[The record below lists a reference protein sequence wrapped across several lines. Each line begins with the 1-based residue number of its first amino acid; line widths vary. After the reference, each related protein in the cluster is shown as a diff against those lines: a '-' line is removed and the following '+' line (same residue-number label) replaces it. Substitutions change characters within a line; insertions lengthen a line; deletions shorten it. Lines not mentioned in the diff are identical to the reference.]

1 MLRSLPL
8 LAAGLKWTIVV
19 AILGMLLALAL
30 ALALSLSLSLVLV
43 AMRRSPRRF
52 VRAPARIYTEI
63 ILGVP
68 ILVLLFIVFF
78 VLPEAGIVIDPLP
91 AGLITLMLYYS
102 PYLAEVIRG
111 ALNAVPAG
119 QIEAARTVGM
129 SRFRIAQRIVAPQA
143 IGLMLPPMT
152 GLFIGLTKDTAI
164 LSVISVAE
172 LTFQAKQVIA
182 RTYAPFEIYV
192 LVAIGYW
199 VLTFV
204 LEASLR
210 RAETSVTRYRRA

>member
-8 LAAGLKWTIVV
+8 LAAGLRWTVVV
-19 AILGMLLALAL
+19 AILGMAL
-30 ALALSLSLSLVLV
+30 ALALSVVLV
-43 AMRRSPRRF
+43 AMRRSAHRF

-78 VLPEAGIVIDPLP
+78 VLPVAGIVIDPLP

-172 LTFQAKQVIA
+172 LTFQAKQVIS
-182 RTYAPFEIYV
+182 RTYAPFEVYV
-192 LVAIGYW
+192 LVAAGYW

-204 LEASLR
+204 LETALR

>member
-8 LAAGLKWTIVV
+8 LAAGLEWTIVV

-30 ALALSLSLSLVLV
+30 AVILV
-43 AMRRSPRRF
+43 AMRRSANRLL
-52 VRAPARIYTEI
+52 RAPARIYTEI

-78 VLPEAGIVIDPLP
+78 VLPEVGVVIDPLP
-91 AGLITLMLYYS
+91 AGLVTLMLYYS

-111 ALNAVPAG
+111 ALDAVPAG

-129 SRFRIAQRIVAPQA
+129 SRFRIAQRVVAPQA

-172 LTFQAKQVIA
+172 LTFQAKQVIS

-192 LVAIGYW
+192 LVAAGYW

-204 LEASLR
+204 LESVLR
-210 RAETSVTRYRRA
+210 RAENSVTRYRRA

>member
-30 ALALSLSLSLVLV
+30 SLVLV
-43 AMRRSPRRF
+43 AMRRSLHRF

-78 VLPEAGIVIDPLP
+78 VLPGAGVVIDPFP
-91 AGLITLMLYYS
+91 AGLVTLTLYYS

-192 LVAIGYW
+192 LVAAGYW
-199 VLTFV
+199 LLTFV

>member
-8 LAAGLKWTIVV
+8 LAAGLRWTIVV

-30 ALALSLSLSLVLV
+30 AVLLV
-43 AMRRSPRRF
+43 AMRRSPYRLLRG
-52 VRAPARIYTEI
+52 PARIYTEI

-78 VLPEAGIVIDPLP
+78 VLPEAGIVIDPIP
-91 AGLITLMLYYS
+91 AGLATLMLYYS

-111 ALNAVPAG
+111 ALDAVPAG

-172 LTFQAKQVIA
+172 LTFQAKQVIS
-182 RTYAPFEIYV
+182 RTYAPFEVYV
-192 LVAIGYW
+192 LVAAGYW
-199 VLTFV
+199 LLTFV
-204 LEASLR
+204 LETCLR

>member
-19 AILGMLLALAL
+19 AVLGMLLALAL
-30 ALALSLSLSLVLV
+30 AVVLV
-43 AMRRSPRRF
+43 AMRRSSVRLL
-52 VRAPARIYTEI
+52 RAPARIYTEI

-78 VLPEAGIVIDPLP
+78 VLPEVGVVIDPLP
-91 AGLITLMLYYS
+91 AGLVTLMLYYS

-111 ALNAVPAG
+111 ALDAVPAG

-129 SRFRIAQRIVAPQA
+129 SRFRIAQRVVAPQA

-172 LTFQAKQVIA
+172 LTFQAKQVIS

-192 LVAIGYW
+192 LVAAGYW
-199 VLTFV
+199 VLTFA
-204 LEASLR
+204 LESVLR
-210 RAETSVTRYRRA
+210 RAENSVTRYRRA

>member
-1 MLRSLPL
+1 MVRSLPL
-8 LAAGLKWTIVV
+8 LAAGLRWTIVV
-19 AILGMLLALAL
+19 AILGMFL
-30 ALALSLSLSLVLV
+30 ALALSVVLV
-43 AMRRSPRRF
+43 AMRRSPHRIL
-52 VRAPARIYTEI
+52 RAPARIYTEI

-91 AGLITLMLYYS
+91 AGLVTLMLYYS

-111 ALNAVPAG
+111 ALDAVPAG

-143 IGLMLPPMT
+143 IGLMLPPLT

-182 RTYAPFEIYV
+182 RTYAPFEVYV
-192 LVAIGYW
+192 LVAAGYW

-204 LEASLR
+204 LESALR

>member
-30 ALALSLSLSLVLV
+30 SLVLV
-43 AMRRSPRRF
+43 AMRRSLHRF

-78 VLPEAGIVIDPLP
+78 VLPGAGIVIDPFP
-91 AGLITLMLYYS
+91 AGLVTLTLYYS

-192 LVAIGYW
+192 LVAAGYW
-199 VLTFV
+199 LLTFV

>member
-19 AILGMLLALAL
+19 AVLGMLLALAL
-30 ALALSLSLSLVLV
+30 AVVLV
-43 AMRRSPRRF
+43 AMRRSSVRLL
-52 VRAPARIYTEI
+52 RAPARIYTEI

-78 VLPEAGIVIDPLP
+78 VLPEAGVVIDPLP
-91 AGLITLMLYYS
+91 AGLVTLMLYYS

-111 ALNAVPAG
+111 ALDAVPAG

-129 SRFRIAQRIVAPQA
+129 SRFRIAQRVVAPQA

-172 LTFQAKQVIA
+172 LTFQAKQVIS

-192 LVAIGYW
+192 LVAAGYW

-204 LEASLR
+204 LESVLR
-210 RAETSVTRYRRA
+210 RAENSVTRYRRA

>member
-19 AILGMLLALAL
+19 AVLGMLLALAL
-30 ALALSLSLSLVLV
+30 AVILV
-43 AMRRSPRRF
+43 AMRRSPHRLL
-52 VRAPARIYTEI
+52 RAPARIYTEI

-91 AGLITLMLYYS
+91 AGLLTLMLYYS

-111 ALNAVPAG
+111 ALDAVPAG

-172 LTFQAKQVIA
+172 LTFQAKQVIS

-192 LVAIGYW
+192 LVAAGYW

-204 LEASLR
+204 LESALR
-210 RAETSVTRYRRA
+210 RAENSVTRYRRA

>member
-19 AILGMLLALAL
+19 AVLGMLLALAL
-30 ALALSLSLSLVLV
+30 AVVLV
-43 AMRRSPRRF
+43 AMRRSSVRLL
-52 VRAPARIYTEI
+52 RAPARIYTEI

-78 VLPEAGIVIDPLP
+78 VLPEAGVVIDPLP
-91 AGLITLMLYYS
+91 AGLVTLMLYYS

-111 ALNAVPAG
+111 ALDAVPAG

-129 SRFRIAQRIVAPQA
+129 SRFRIAQRVVAPQA

-192 LVAIGYW
+192 LVAAGYW

-204 LEASLR
+204 LESVLR
-210 RAETSVTRYRRA
+210 RAENSVTRYRRA

>member
-8 LAAGLKWTIVV
+8 LGAGLRWTVVV
-19 AILGMLLALAL
+19 AILGMAL
-30 ALALSLSLSLVLV
+30 ALALSVVLV
-43 AMRRSPRRF
+43 AMRRSAHRF

-172 LTFQAKQVIA
+172 LTFQAKQVIS
-182 RTYAPFEIYV
+182 RTYAPFEVYV
-192 LVAIGYW
+192 LVAAGYW

-204 LEASLR
+204 LETALR

>member
-8 LAAGLKWTIVV
+8 LAAGLQWTVIVS
-19 AILGMLLALAL
+19 ILGMVMAFA
-30 ALALSLSLSLVLV
+30 LSLVLV
-43 AMRRSPRRF
+43 AMRRSRHRF
-52 VRAPARIYTEI
+52 LRAPARIYTEI
-63 ILGVP
+63 VLGIP

-78 VLPEAGIVIDPLP
+78 VLPQAGLVIDPLP

-111 ALNAVPAG
+111 ALNAVPQG
-119 QIEAARTVGM
+119 QIEAARTIGM
-129 SRFRIAQRIVAPQA
+129 SRVRVAQRIVAPQA

-172 LTFQAKQVIA
+172 LTFQAKQVIS

-192 LVAIGYW
+192 LVAAGYW
-199 VLTFV
+199 ILTFV
-204 LEASLR
+204 LETSLR
-210 RAETSVTRYRRA
+210 RVETSVTRYRRV

>member
-30 ALALSLSLSLVLV
+30 SLVLV
-43 AMRRSPRRF
+43 AMRRSPHRF

-78 VLPEAGIVIDPLP
+78 VLPGAGVVIDPFP
-91 AGLITLMLYYS
+91 AGLITLTLYYS

-192 LVAIGYW
+192 LVAAGYW
-199 VLTFV
+199 LLTFV

>member
-8 LAAGLKWTIVV
+8 LAAGLRWTIVV
-19 AILGMLLALAL
+19 ATGGMLLALAL
-30 ALALSLSLSLVLV
+30 SVVLV
-43 AMRRSPRRF
+43 AMRRSPYRLIRL
-52 VRAPARIYTEI
+52 PARIYTEI
-63 ILGVP
+63 ILGIP

-91 AGLITLMLYYS
+91 AGLVTLMLYYS
-102 PYLAEVIRG
+102 PYLGEVIRG
-111 ALNAVPAG
+111 ALDAVPAG

-172 LTFQAKQVIA
+172 LTFQAKQVIS

-192 LVAIGYW
+192 LVAAGYW
-199 VLTFV
+199 ILTFV
-204 LEASLR
+204 LESVLR

>member
-19 AILGMLLALAL
+19 AVLGMLLALAL
-30 ALALSLSLSLVLV
+30 AVVLV
-43 AMRRSPRRF
+43 AMRRSSVRLL
-52 VRAPARIYTEI
+52 RAPARIYTEI

-78 VLPEAGIVIDPLP
+78 VLPQAGVVIDPLP
-91 AGLITLMLYYS
+91 AGLVTLMLYYS

-111 ALNAVPAG
+111 ALDAVPAG

-129 SRFRIAQRIVAPQA
+129 SRFRIAQRVVAPQA

-192 LVAIGYW
+192 LVAAGYW

-204 LEASLR
+204 LESVLR
-210 RAETSVTRYRRA
+210 RAENSVTRYRRA

>member
-19 AILGMLLALAL
+19 ALLGMLLALAL
-30 ALALSLSLSLVLV
+30 AVILV
-43 AMRRSPRRF
+43 AMRRSPNRLL
-52 VRAPARIYTEI
+52 RAPARIYTEI

-78 VLPEAGIVIDPLP
+78 VLPEVGVVIDPLP
-91 AGLITLMLYYS
+91 AGLVTLMLYYS

-111 ALNAVPAG
+111 ALDAVPAG

-129 SRFRIAQRIVAPQA
+129 SRFRIAQRVVAPQA

-172 LTFQAKQVIA
+172 LTFQAKQVIS

-192 LVAIGYW
+192 LVAAGYW

-204 LEASLR
+204 LESVLR
-210 RAETSVTRYRRA
+210 RAENSVTRYRRA

>member
-8 LAAGLKWTIVV
+8 LAAGLEWTIVV
-19 AILGMLLALAL
+19 AVLGMLLALAL
-30 ALALSLSLSLVLV
+30 SVVLV
-43 AMRRSPRRF
+43 AMRRSSHRYL
-52 VRAPARIYTEI
+52 RAPARIYTEI

-91 AGLITLMLYYS
+91 AGLVTLMLYYS

-111 ALNAVPAG
+111 ALDAVPAG

-182 RTYAPFEIYV
+182 RTYAPFEVYV
-192 LVAIGYW
+192 LVAAGYW
-199 VLTFV
+199 ILTFV
-204 LEASLR
+204 LESVLR
-210 RAETSVTRYRRA
+210 RAETAVTRYRRA

>member
-8 LAAGLKWTIVV
+8 LAAGLRWTVVV
-19 AILGMLLALAL
+19 AILGMAL
-30 ALALSLSLSLVLV
+30 ALALSVVLV
-43 AMRRSPRRF
+43 AMRRSAHRF

-143 IGLMLPPMT
+143 VGLMLPPMT

-172 LTFQAKQVIA
+172 LTFQAKQVIS
-182 RTYAPFEIYV
+182 RTYAPFEVYV
-192 LVAIGYW
+192 LVAAGYW

-204 LEASLR
+204 LETALR

>member
-19 AILGMLLALAL
+19 ATGGMLLALAL
-30 ALALSLSLSLVLV
+30 SVVLV
-43 AMRRSPRRF
+43 AMRRSPYRLL
-52 VRAPARIYTEI
+52 RAPARIYTEI

-91 AGLITLMLYYS
+91 AGLVTLMLYYS

-111 ALNAVPAG
+111 ALDAVPAG

-172 LTFQAKQVIA
+172 LTFQAKQVIS

-192 LVAIGYW
+192 LVAAGYW
-199 VLTFV
+199 ILTFV
-204 LEASLR
+204 LEAFLR

>member
-1 MLRSLPL
+1 MDLDLMLRSLPL
-8 LAAGLKWTIVV
+8 LAAGLRWTVVV
-19 AILGMLLALAL
+19 AILGMAL
-30 ALALSLSLSLVLV
+30 ALALSVVLV
-43 AMRRSPRRF
+43 AMRRSAHRF

-143 IGLMLPPMT
+143 VGLMLPPMT

-172 LTFQAKQVIA
+172 LTFQAKQVIS
-182 RTYAPFEIYV
+182 RTYAPFEVYV
-192 LVAIGYW
+192 LVAAGYW

-204 LEASLR
+204 LETALR